1 MAKLVA
7 VTACPTGIAH
17 TFMAA
22 EALRRVADLK
32 GHDLT
37 VETQGSEGVRTPL
50 EEQAVAQA
58 DAVILATDITV
69 DESRFHGK
77 PLVRTSTAVAIR
89 DTERII
95 DEAVARATLHRT
107 TATTEAGAAT
117 PADPLRAGTEPH
129 HGEAPLPLA
138 GAPRQ
143 GEQYPGTASGPART
157 PAPIAGAPQ
166 SQGTVSGPARTP
178 PPNGGAPRQGE
189 QALGAASGSPLAGAP
204 RQSEQAPGAS
214 TAASRTGAP
223 RQSEPSRAPVST
235 PGASR
240 RADTST
246 GVSFPR
252 PHGLLTDSS
261 PPTRSDAALTGPPR
275 RADPNAEPLRTPPSS
290 TPAGTLVAVTA
301 CPTGIA
307 HTFMAAEALTR
318 AARAK
323 GYAIRVETQGSV
335 GAKNTLT
342 PEEIAQAD
350 AVIIGADT
358 HVSTE
363 RFAGKRLLQTSV
375 GEALKQADRVVEQA
389 LALPEPAD
397 AVRPSVLPTGTSV
410 KAEPAGAYKHL
421 LTGVSFML
429 PFVVAGGLLLAL
441 SFVFGIDAYKQPGT
455 LPAALKG
462 IGDAAF
468 ALMVP
473 ALAGYLAYSIADRP
487 GLAPGFI
494 GGMLAQQL
502 NAGFLG
508 GIAAG
513 FLAGFVARTLRDRI
527 RLPANLEGLKPVLV
541 IPLLSALIVGLLM
554 TYVIGA
560 PVAALMGALTRFLTG
575 MSGANAV
582 LLGLLLGA
590 MVAFDTGGP
599 INKAAYAF
607 AVGLLGSNTFT
618 PMAAVMVAG
627 MTPPLGLAL
636 ATVVAKS
643 RFTLQER
650 EAGKAAAVLG
660 LAFITEGAIPYAAR
674 DPLRVIPSIVF
685 GSAVAGAVSMGFG
698 CALRAPHGGVFVLA
712 IPNAVAPLG
721 PYVLALVAGT
731 LATTLALVVLKK
743 PLATPPTP

>member
-32 GHDLT
+32 GHELW
-37 VETQGSEGVRTPL
+37 VESRGAEGVRTPL
-50 EEQAVAQA
+50 DEAVVAQA
-58 DAVILATDITV
+58 EAVILATDITV
-69 DESRFHGK
+69 DESRFQGK

-95 DEAVARATLHRT
+95 DEAVARATLHRK
-107 TATTEAGAAT
+107 TAASEAPAT
-117 PADPLRAGTEPH
+117 DASRAGPESP
-129 HGEAPLPLA
+129 HGE
-138 GAPRQ
+138 
-143 GEQYPGTASGPART
+143 TS
-157 PAPIAGAPQ
+157 
-166 SQGTVSGPARTP
+166 RTP
-178 PPNGGAPRQGE
+178 PAPATGTTRRADTPGE
-189 QALGAASGSPLAGAP
+189 GAAPPSVAHGV
-204 RQSEQAPGAS
+204 
-214 TAASRTGAP
+214 ASRSADASGG
-223 RQSEPSRAPVST
+223 VS
-235 PGASR
+235 SR
-240 RADTST
+240 RADAAA
-246 GVSFPR
+246 
-252 PHGLLTDSS
+252 
-261 PPTRSDAALTGPPR
+261 PT
-275 RADPNAEPLRTPPSS
+275 RTPPSS

-318 AARAK
+318 AARAR

-389 LALPEPAD
+389 LTLPPPPGSLPSLPA
-397 AVRPSVLPTGTSV
+397 APVR
-410 KAEPAGAYKHL
+410 AEPAGAYKHL

-494 GGMLAQQL
+494 GGMLANQL

-513 FLAGFVARTLRDRI
+513 FLAGYVTRLLRDRI

-541 IPLLSALIVGLLM
+541 LPLLSALIVGLLM

-560 PVAALMGALTRFLTG
+560 PVAALMGALTRFLHG
-575 MSGANAV
+575 LSGTNAV

-590 MVAFDTGGP
+590 MMAVDTGGP

-607 AVGLLGSNTFT
+607 GVGLLGSNTFT

-627 MTPPLGLAL
+627 MTPPLGIAL
-636 ATVVAKS
+636 ATVVSKR

-674 DPLRVIPSIVF
+674 DPLRVIPAMAF
-685 GSAVAGAVSMGFG
+685 GSAIAGAVSMGFG
-698 CALRAPHGGVFVLA
+698 CALRAPHGGVFVFA
-712 IPNAVAPLG
+712 IPNAVQPLG

-731 LATTLALVVLKK
+731 LATTLALVVLKR
-743 PLATPPTP
+743 PLPDAG

>member
-32 GHDLT
+32 GHELS
-37 VETQGSEGVRTPL
+37 VESHGAEGVRTPL
-50 EEQAVAQA
+50 DESVVAQA

-69 DESRFHGK
+69 DESRFLDK
-77 PLVRTSTAVAIR
+77 PLVRTSTAAAIR

-95 DEAVARATLHRT
+95 DEAVARATLHRKT
-107 TATTEAGAAT
+107 SEPATAPVTDTHRAGPESGTSRRPGPTEGLAPTEA
-117 PADPLRAGTEPH
+117 
-129 HGEAPLPLA
+129 
-138 GAPRQ
+138 
-143 GEQYPGTASGPART
+143 
-157 PAPIAGAPQ
+157 
-166 SQGTVSGPARTP
+166 
-178 PPNGGAPRQGE
+178 
-189 QALGAASGSPLAGAP
+189 
-204 RQSEQAPGAS
+204 
-214 TAASRTGAP
+214 
-223 RQSEPSRAPVST
+223 
-235 PGASR
+235 
-240 RADTST
+240 
-246 GVSFPR
+246 
-252 PHGLLTDSS
+252 
-261 PPTRSDAALTGPPR
+261 PR
-275 RADPNAEPLRTPPSS
+275 RADATAPTRTPPSS
-290 TPAGTLVAVTA
+290 TPTGTLVAVTA

-318 AARAK
+318 AARAR

-342 PEEIAQAD
+342 SEEIAQAD

-389 LALPEPAD
+389 LALPAPAS
-397 AVRPSVLPTGTSV
+397 PSPAAPVTPTR
-410 KAEPAGAYKHL
+410 AEPAGVYKHL

-441 SFVFGIDAYKQPGT
+441 SFVFGIDAYKEPGT

-494 GGMLAQQL
+494 GGMLANQL

-513 FLAGFVARTLRDRI
+513 FLAGYVTRTLRDRI

-541 IPLLSALIVGLLM
+541 LPLLSALIVGLLM

-560 PVAALMGALTRFLTG
+560 PVAGLMGALTRFLHG
-575 MSGANAV
+575 LSGTNAV
-582 LLGLLLGA
+582 FLGLLLGA
-590 MVAFDTGGP
+590 MMAVDTGGP

-607 AVGLLGSNTFT
+607 GVGLLGSNTFT

-627 MTPPLGLAL
+627 MTPPLGIAL
-636 ATVVAKS
+636 ATVVSKR

-674 DPLRVIPSIVF
+674 DPLRVIPAMAF
-685 GSAVAGAVSMGFG
+685 GSAIAGAVSMGFG
-698 CALRAPHGGVFVLA
+698 CTLRAPHGGVFVLA
-712 IPNAVAPLG
+712 IPNAVQPLG

-731 LATTLALVVLKK
+731 LATTLALVVLKR
-743 PLATPPTP
+743 PLPGAG

>member
-22 EALRRVADLK
+22 EALRRVAELK
-32 GHDLT
+32 GHDLM
-37 VETQGSEGVRTPL
+37 VETRGAEGVRTPL
-50 EEQAVAQA
+50 DGAAVAQA

-77 PLVRTSTAVAIR
+77 PLVRTSTATAIR

-95 DEAVARATLHRT
+95 DEAIARATLHRT
-107 TATTEAGAAT
+107 TAAESV
-117 PADPLRAGTEPH
+117 
-129 HGEAPLPLA
+129 
-138 GAPRQ
+138 
-143 GEQYPGTASGPART
+143 PG
-157 PAPIAGAPQ
+157 
-166 SQGTVSGPARTP
+166 
-178 PPNGGAPRQGE
+178 
-189 QALGAASGSPLAGAP
+189 
-204 RQSEQAPGAS
+204 
-214 TAASRTGAP
+214 
-223 RQSEPSRAPVST
+223 
-235 PGASR
+235 
-240 RADTST
+240 D
-246 GVSFPR
+246 
-252 PHGLLTDSS
+252 
-261 PPTRSDAALTGPPR
+261 PTRPNSGAEETPSLAPR
-275 RADPNAEPLRTPPSS
+275 RADASTTSIASQPLVTSRATRSADAPSTSVASPPAATSSASPRAEAPTTSIASQPLVISRATRSADAPSTSVASPPATSSASPRAEVPMTSIAAPPATSSATPRAEAPTTSIASPPATSSPPHRTDATPPRTPPS
-290 TPAGTLVAVTA
+290 TAPTRTLVAVTA

-342 PEEIAQAD
+342 SEEIAQAD

-358 HVSTE
+358 HISTE

-389 LALPEPAD
+389 LALPAPPGAIPAIPLPG
-397 AVRPSVLPTGTSV
+397 APARAEPTGV
-410 KAEPAGAYKHL
+410 YKHL

-441 SFVFGIDAYKQPGT
+441 SFVFGIDAYKQPGS

-473 ALAGYLAYSIADRP
+473 ALAGYIAYSIADRP

-494 GGMLAQQL
+494 GGMLANQL

-513 FLAGFVARTLRDRI
+513 LLAGIVARTLRDRI

-541 IPLLSALIVGLLM
+541 LPLLSALIVGLLM

-560 PVAALMGALTRFLTG
+560 PVAALMGALTRFLHG
-575 MSGANAV
+575 LSGTNAV

-590 MVAFDTGGP
+590 MMAVDTGGP

-607 AVGLLGSNTFT
+607 GVGLLGSNTFT

-627 MTPPLGLAL
+627 MTPPLGLSL
-636 ATVVAKS
+636 ATRVAKR

-674 DPLRVIPSIVF
+674 DPLRVIPAMVF
-685 GSAVAGAVSMGFG
+685 GSAIAGAVSMGFG
-698 CALRAPHGGVFVLA
+698 CTLRAPHGGVFVLA
-712 IPNAVAPLG
+712 IPNAVQPLG

-731 LATTLALVVLKK
+731 LATTLALVVLKR
-743 PLATPPTP
+743 PLPDTPGP

>member
-32 GHDLT
+32 GHELS
-37 VETQGSEGVRTPL
+37 VESRGAEGVRTPL
-50 EEQAVAQA
+50 DEAVVAQA

-69 DESRFHGK
+69 DESRFQGK

-95 DEAVARATLHRT
+95 DEAVARATLHRK
-107 TATTEAGAAT
+107 TAEPSTDAT
-117 PADPLRAGTEPH
+117 SRKPVAPEP
-129 HGEAPLPLA
+129 EAP
-138 GAPRQ
+138 
-143 GEQYPGTASGPART
+143 
-157 PAPIAGAPQ
+157 
-166 SQGTVSGPARTP
+166 
-178 PPNGGAPRQGE
+178 
-189 QALGAASGSPLAGAP
+189 
-204 RQSEQAPGAS
+204 
-214 TAASRTGAP
+214 
-223 RQSEPSRAPVST
+223 
-235 PGASR
+235 R
-240 RADTST
+240 RADTSA
-246 GVSFPR
+246 
-252 PHGLLTDSS
+252 
-261 PPTRSDAALTGPPR
+261 PT
-275 RADPNAEPLRTPPSS
+275 RTPPPS
-290 TPAGTLVAVTA
+290 TPMGTLVAVTA

-318 AARAK
+318 AARAR

-342 PEEIAQAD
+342 SEEIAQAD

-389 LALPEPAD
+389 LALPPPSGSTPSLPA
-397 AVRPSVLPTGTSV
+397 APVR
-410 KAEPAGAYKHL
+410 AEPTGAYKHL

-494 GGMLAQQL
+494 GGMLANQL
-502 NAGFLG
+502 DAGFLG

-513 FLAGFVARTLRDRI
+513 FLGGYVTRLLRDRI

-541 IPLLSALIVGLLM
+541 LPLLSALIVGLLM

-560 PVAALMGALTRFLTG
+560 PVAALMGALTRFLHG
-575 MSGANAV
+575 LSGTNAV

-590 MVAFDTGGP
+590 MMAVDTGGP

-607 AVGLLGSNTFT
+607 GVGLLGSNTFT

-627 MTPPLGLAL
+627 MTPPLGIAL
-636 ATVVAKS
+636 ATVVSKR

-674 DPLRVIPSIVF
+674 DPLRVIPAMAF

-698 CALRAPHGGVFVLA
+698 CALRAPHGGVFVFA
-712 IPNAVAPLG
+712 IPNAVQPLG

-731 LATTLALVVLKK
+731 LATTLALVVLKR
-743 PLATPPTP
+743 PLPDAG